1 MNKEKSKSTNICI
14 FRSEKNSII
23 EKSEKEEQEGDYKM
37 KGCVSAL
44 FVVALYIVILVGC
57 NFGILAAIL
66 TIVAFYGLF
75 ELLTRESSDQKDEKS
90 AENPNFKI
98 SGSGSKDTM
107 SPLDQ
112 SWDMHI
118 SSGIFGSD
126 DFSGFSGFGKGK
138 DGGE

>member
-23 EKSEKEEQEGDYKM
+23 EKSEKEEQEGEYEM

-75 ELLTRESSDQKDEKS
+75 ELLTRESPDQKDEKS

-112 SWDMHI
+112 S
-118 SSGIFGSD
+118 
-126 DFSGFSGFGKGK
+126 
-138 DGGE
+138 

>member
-1 MNKEKSKSTNICI
+1 MNKEKSKTTNICI
-14 FRSEKNSII
+14 FRSKKNSII
-23 EKSEKEEQEGDYKM
+23 EKSEKEEQEGEYEM
-37 KGCVSAL
+37 KGCISAL

-57 NFGILAAIL
+57 DFGILAAIL

-75 ELLTRESSDQKDEKS
+75 ELLTRESPDQKDEKS

>member
-1 MNKEKSKSTNICI
+1 MRGLRSRKPIG
-14 FRSEKNSII
+14 FR
-23 EKSEKEEQEGDYKM
+23 QW
-37 KGCVSAL
+37 
-44 FVVALYIVILVGC
+44 VVH
-57 NFGILAAIL
+57 
-66 TIVAFYGLF
+66 
-75 ELLTRESSDQKDEKS
+75 LLTRESPDQKDEKS

>member
-1 MNKEKSKSTNICI
+1 
-14 FRSEKNSII
+14 
-23 EKSEKEEQEGDYKM
+23 M

-57 NFGILAAIL
+57 DFGILAAIL

-75 ELLTRESSDQKDEKS
+75 ELLTRESPDQKDEKS

-126 DFSGFSGFGKGK
+126 DFSGFSGFGKGT

>member
-23 EKSEKEEQEGDYKM
+23 EKSEKEEQEGEYEM

-57 NFGILAAIL
+57 DFGILAAIL
-66 TIVAFYGLF
+66 TIVAYYGLF
-75 ELLTRESSDQKDEKS
+75 DLLTRESPDQKDEKS